1 MRLLVTYLNG
11 TVSELSGVASAV
23 VYHDEIAG
31 ASSEASSTTGEQFCL
46 PMFSEKTN
54 TSRIMT
60 AGGDEQR
67 GDGVGL
73 GKIGGMGERKDRGE
87 EAGRE
92 KGNPC
97 IYKMVFHC
105 SDGKCL
111 APVEVLDLAV
121 SKYGEQTTHEECV
134 KANQWLIANP
144 GKKRKRKGL
153 GTFLNKWFERASEYR
168 AQRRK
173 INSGNLLNEET
184 TDQAW

>member
-1 MRLLVTYLNG
+1 MRLVVTYVNG
-11 TVSELSGVASAV
+11 SVSELFGVVSAV
-23 VYHDEIAG
+23 VHHDGGDG
-31 ASSEASSTTGEQFCL
+31 ASSEASRPSGEQFCL
-46 PMFSEKTN
+46 PMFGDKTN
-54 TSRIMT
+54 ESLIMMT
-60 AGGDEQR
+60 GGDEKR

-73 GKIGGMGERKDRGE
+73 GKIGGMGERKERGE

-173 INSGNLLNEET
+173 INSGNLLNEKT